1 MKRARGRPTHNAGMV
16 DNNLGPVEVAVLTFP
31 GQRVPYAVVQSLREV
46 VDQGVVTIIDLIYL
60 AKSAAGEVNQ
70 VEVDEPMSQV
80 GLDELHV
87 DPQGLISDDD
97 LELVRELLEPETAA
111 LVVAYEETWARSLAG
126 TVRES
131 GGELALQI
139 QVPRDA
145 VDAAL
150 AAR

>member
-1 MKRARGRPTHNAGMV
+1 MV
-16 DNNLGPVEVAVLTFP
+16 DNILGPVEVAVLTFP

-46 VDQGVVTIIDLIYL
+46 VDQGVVTIVDLIYL
-60 AKSAAGEVNQ
+60 AGNAAGEVTQ
-70 VEVDEPMSQV
+70 VEMDEPVRHV
-80 GLDELHV
+80 GLDELRV

-97 LELVRELLEPETAA
+97 LELVRELLEPDTAA
-111 LVVAYEETWARSLAG
+111 LVVAYEETWARKLAG
-126 TVRES
+126 TVRDS